1 MPEFAMSVSADH
13 TTDNLPPGI
22 RCISG
27 VLVLVLGY
35 FLIEQTRA
43 SL

>member
-27 VLVLVLGY
+27 VSLVLVPSY
-35 FLIEQTRA
+35 FLI
-43 SL
+43 